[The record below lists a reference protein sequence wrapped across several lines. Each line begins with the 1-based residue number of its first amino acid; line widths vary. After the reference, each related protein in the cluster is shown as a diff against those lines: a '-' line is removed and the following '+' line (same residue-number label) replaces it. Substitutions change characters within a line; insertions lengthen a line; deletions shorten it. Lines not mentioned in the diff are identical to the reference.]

1 MTRYRRWL
9 TASFAIITSLMPS
22 ATHAQK
28 AIKASD
34 LAGTWEEVA
43 RKNLKTG
50 TVDSLVSHGVNWV
63 QFTNSHWMTIEMEN
77 GRKAVS
83 AADFATLSPQEKI
96 KVNYAKVWD
105 DKNAQ
110 IFAARGGTYK
120 LEGNVM
126 HTTRT
131 IALQPTSVGLIETF
145 TVVRF
150 GRSTIT
156 LRTPPDS
163 DGVAY
168 EFSLRR
174 LE

>member
-1 MTRYRRWL
+1 MTGYRRWL
-9 TASFAIITSLMPS
+9 TASFAIITALIPS

-28 AIKASD
+28 AIKPSD

-43 RKNLKTG
+43 WKNLNTG

-83 AADFATLSPQEKI
+83 AADFRNLSPQEQI

-110 IFAARGGTYK
+110 VFAAPDC
-120 LEGNVM
+120 
-126 HTTRT
+126 TR
-131 IALQPTSVGLIETF
+131 
-145 TVVRF
+145 
-150 GRSTIT
+150 
-156 LRTPPDS
+156 
-163 DGVAY
+163 
-168 EFSLRR
+168 
-174 LE
+174 

>member
-1 MTRYRRWL
+1 MTAYRCWL
-9 TASFAIITSLMPS
+9 TASLAIITSLMPS

-28 AIKASD
+28 VIKPSD
-34 LAGTWEEVA
+34 LAGTWEEIA
-43 RKNLKTG
+43 SKNLKTG

-63 QFTNSHWMTIEMEN
+63 QYTNSRWMIIEMEK

-83 AADFATLSPQEKI
+83 AADFEKLSPQEQI

-110 IFAARGGTYK
+110 IFAARGGTYR
-120 LEGNVM
+120 LAGNVM
-126 HTTRT
+126 HTTRL
-131 IALQPTSVGLIETF
+131 IALQPTAVGLNETF

-150 GRSTIT
+150 DRNMITFRST
-156 LRTPPDS
+156 PAG
-163 DGVAY
+163 DGAAY
-168 EFSLRR
+168 EVTLRR